1 MTTSVR
7 LDPETER
14 SLTRL
19 ARSSGRSKSAI
30 IRDAIL
36 LLSEQAAGA
45 PAGPTFHDKIAD
57 VVGIVNRGRGRRAAR
72 SEELLREMFAARRAK
87 K

>member
-1 MTTSVR
+1 MATSVR

-14 SLTRL
+14 SLARL

-36 LLSEQAAGA
+36 RLSEQTAGA

-57 VVGIVNRGRGRRAAR
+57 VVGIVNRGRGSQAAR
-72 SEELLREMFAARRAK
+72 SEELLRAMFAARRAK